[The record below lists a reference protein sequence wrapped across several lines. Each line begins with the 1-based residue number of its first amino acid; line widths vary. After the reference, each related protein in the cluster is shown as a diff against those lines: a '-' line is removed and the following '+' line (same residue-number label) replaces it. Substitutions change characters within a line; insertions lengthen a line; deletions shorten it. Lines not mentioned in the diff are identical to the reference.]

1 MSFAFQELYYSNAIL
16 YITNVLFCRRPIVLF
31 IIRYL
36 VSICYSYPYD
46 SMQLRFMRTSRGSK
60 EMSIAHQVR
69 RCMKA
74 FYASD
79 KEDEEKGYYTSGIED
94 ARSTLTISS

>member
-1 MSFAFQELYYSNAIL
+1 
-16 YITNVLFCRRPIVLF
+16 
-31 IIRYL
+31 
-36 VSICYSYPYD
+36 
-46 SMQLRFMRTSRGSK
+46 MQLRFMRTSRGSK

-79 KEDEEKGYYTSGIED
+79 KEKGYYTSGIED

>member
-1 MSFAFQELYYSNAIL
+1 
-16 YITNVLFCRRPIVLF
+16 
-31 IIRYL
+31 
-36 VSICYSYPYD
+36 
-46 SMQLRFMRTSRGSK
+46 MQLRFMRTSRGSK